1 MNSQKADN
9 ELNLALDVPEGT
21 RKKSLELGIGYE
33 EKNDT
38 WELIVKHSGN
48 LDLIRRELDVDITE
62 LTANYA
68 IIIIKESLI
77 SKLEEYEEIEYIEKP
92 KLLNFHVNRGIEVSC
107 IRQAWEAPA
116 NLSGKGTIVAIIDTG
131 IDYAHPDFLNRDGT
145 TRIMYLWDQTI
156 AGNPPSGYSLGTL
169 YTSEQINEALKQ
181 PTMAKRMEVVP
192 STDIEGHGTHVAGI
206 SCGNGQASKGVNR
219 GVAFESAIIIVKL
232 GASLHNSYPSTAQ
245 LMQALDFVAKKS
257 LELNMPIAINVSFG
271 NAYGSHSG
279 ESLLETFINNVAD
292 LGRLNICIGTGNDGA
307 SNRHYQT
314 VLEEGKTKRIEVSV
328 AEREGG
334 LNMQLWRNPYDYM
347 DFTLINP
354 SGIRVGPINQV
365 LGTQKH
371 VVGDTTVYLY
381 YGEPTPYSIYQ
392 ELYVVWIPN
401 ETYVT
406 SGLWTVEIEPKKV
419 VGGEIYMWLP
429 AGGRLNQNTKFLTPS
444 VDTTLTI
451 PSTALKAITVGAYN
465 GLDDSIAVFS
475 GRGYTINNQIK
486 PDLVAPG
493 VDILSSA
500 PGGGYSVKSGTS
512 MATPFV
518 TGSCAL
524 LMQWGIV
531 QGQDKYMYGQKVKA
545 QLLSSARH
553 LKAFTIYPNQV
564 VGYGAL
570 CLKKIE

>member
-1 MNSQKADN
+1 MDSQKADN
-9 ELNLALDVPEGT
+9 ELNLALDVPEGV
-21 RKKSLELGIGYE
+21 RKKSLELEIGYE
-33 EKNDT
+33 GKNDT
-38 WELIVKHSGN
+38 WELIVKYSGN
-48 LDLIRRELDVDITE
+48 LDLIRKELDVDITE
-62 LTANYA
+62 LTSNYA

-77 SKLEEYEEIEYIEKP
+77 SKLEQYEEIEYIEKP
-92 KLLNFHVNRGIEVSC
+92 KLLNFQVKQGIEVSC
-107 IRQAWEAPA
+107 IRQAWQAPA
-116 NLSGKGTIVAIIDTG
+116 NLSGKGTIVAVIDTG
-131 IDYAHPDFLNRDGT
+131 IDYAHPDFRNNDGT

-156 AGNPPSGYSLGTL
+156 AGRPPSGYSLGTL

-181 PTMAKRMEVVP
+181 PTMTKRMEVVP

-206 SCGNGQASKGVNR
+206 CCGNGRASKGVNR
-219 GVAFESAIIIVKL
+219 GVAFESEIIIVKL

-245 LMQALDFVAKKS
+245 LMLALDFVAKKS
-257 LELNMPIAINVSFG
+257 LELNAPIAINVSFG

-292 LGRLNICIGTGNDGA
+292 MGRLNIAIGTGNEGA
-307 SNRHYQT
+307 SNRHFQS
-314 VLEEGKTKRIEVSV
+314 VLEEGKTKQIEVSI
-328 AEREGG
+328 AEREAG
-334 LNMQLWRNPYDYM
+334 LNMQLWRNPYDFM
-347 DFTLINP
+347 DITLINP
-354 SGIRVGPINQV
+354 AGIRVGPINKV

-371 VVGDTTVYLY
+371 VVGDTTVYMY
-381 YGEPTPYSIYQ
+381 YGESTPYSIYQ

-401 ETYVT
+401 DTYVT

-429 AGGRLNQNTKFLTPS
+429 AGGRLNPNTKFLRPS

-451 PSTALKAITVGAYN
+451 PSTASKAIAVGAYN
-465 GLDDSIAVFS
+465 GLNDSIAAFS

-500 PGGGYSVKSGTS
+500 PGGGYSVQSGTS

-531 QGQDKYMYGQKVKA
+531 QGHDKYMYGQKVKA
-545 QLLSSARH
+545 SLLSTTRH

-570 CLKKIE
+570 CLQKIE